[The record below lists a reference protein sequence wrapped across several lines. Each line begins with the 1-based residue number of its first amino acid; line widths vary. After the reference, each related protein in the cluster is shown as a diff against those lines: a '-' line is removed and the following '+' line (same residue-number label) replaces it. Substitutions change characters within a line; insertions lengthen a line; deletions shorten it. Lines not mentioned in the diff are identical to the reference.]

1 MIKGIDVLLHVRTQ
15 TGEDAAN
22 APIYTD
28 TLETVGNVLVTP
40 TSSDDIVQSI
50 QLYGKKA
57 EYELCIPKGDTHIWQ
72 DTLVEFF
79 GQTWETVGFPRTY
92 IEDNVPLLWNTKVKV
107 ARYG

>member
-28 TLETVGNVLVTP
+28 TLVTVKNVLVTP
-40 TSSDDIVQSI
+40 QTSDDVVQSI

-57 EYELCIPKGDTHIWQ
+57 EYELCIPKGDAHDWE
-72 DTLVEFF
+72 DTIVEFAGSKWHTF
-79 GQTWETVGFPRTY
+79 GFTRSY
-92 IEDNVPLLWNTKVKV
+92 IDANVPLLWNNKVKV
-107 ARYG
+107 ERYG